1 MMLKGLTLAL
11 MVALL
16 TGAGAGAA
24 FAQTPAPTPAPAA
37 EPDAKADELK
47 ADFTSDLELTR
58 AAIQVRRQALVT
70 AAMDLES
77 KEADAFWPLYR
88 EYRQAMAVVNDRF
101 AKLLVDYLENHDN
114 LTDDGATKM
123 LKEYLSIDRARNS
136 VKTRFVP
143 RFSKV
148 MPPRKVAR
156 FYQVDNKLDAFLN
169 AELART
175 VPLAR

>member
-1 MMLKGLTLAL
+1 M
-11 MVALL
+11 
-16 TGAGAGAA
+16 
-24 FAQTPAPTPAPAA
+24 A
-37 EPDAKADELK
+37 E
-47 ADFTSDLELTR
+47 
-58 AAIQVRRQALVT
+58 
-70 AAMDLES
+70 
-77 KEADAFWPLYR
+77 
-88 EYRQAMAVVNDRF
+88 VNDRF
-101 AKLLVDYLENHDN
+101 AKLLVDYLEKHDN

-123 LKEYLSIDRARNS
+123 LKEYLSIDRARNG

>member
-1 MMLKGLTLAL
+1 MMLKGLTAAL

-16 TGAGAGAA
+16 TCAGAGAA
-24 FAQTPAPTPAPAA
+24 LAQTPTPMPAPAPRPEE
-37 EPDAKADELK
+37 EPRG
-47 ADFTSDLELTR
+47 DFTGDVELTR

-88 EYRQAMAVVNDRF
+88 EYRLAMAEVNDRF
-101 AKLLVDYLENHDN
+101 VKLLVGYLEAHDS
-114 LTDDGATKM
+114 LTDEAATKM
-123 LKEYLSIDRARNS
+123 LNEYLSIDRARNG